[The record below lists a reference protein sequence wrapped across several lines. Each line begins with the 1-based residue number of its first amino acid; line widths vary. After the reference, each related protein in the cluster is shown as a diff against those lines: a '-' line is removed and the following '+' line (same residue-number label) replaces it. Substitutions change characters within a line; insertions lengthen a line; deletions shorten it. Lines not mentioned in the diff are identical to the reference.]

1 MKSIVLFGDSHLGHF
16 GWRWMSKLETELKN
30 SIVYNCAAG
39 GLNTRDGIRQAPF
52 ISKLKPD
59 YVVLSFGGNDAAT
72 WKDGVPIKEFKS
84 NYNQITERFR
94 GSKIILFLP
103 PPANDLKDVK
113 GTRRYNE
120 SLSEYNELIREIS
133 KKRETGLIDSEK
145 IYGKLLDRGKN
156 YHEEDGVH
164 LNDAGYE
171 ILIKELVKQIR
182 K

>member
-1 MKSIVLFGDSHLGHF
+1 MKSVVLFGDSHLGHF

-30 SIVYNCAAG
+30 FIVYNCAAG
-39 GLNTRDGIRQAPF
+39 GLNTRDGMKQAPF

-59 YVVLSFGGNDAAT
+59 YVILSFGGNDAAT
-72 WKDGVPIKEFKS
+72 WKDGVPIKEFEF
-84 NYNQITERFR
+84 NYSQITERFR
-94 GSKIILFLP
+94 DSKIILFLP
-103 PPANDLKDVK
+103 PPANDLKDAK

-164 LNDAGYE
+164 LNDAGYK